1 MAKYDLGNDVDEY
14 LSTMEEDDEW
24 KKVSDS
30 DCMAFLLNKLPENLK
45 FINESLKA
53 INKERVKSSY
63 QRQPEGYAA

>member
-24 KKVSDS
+24 KKVSDA

-45 FINESLKA
+45 LINDNLK
-53 INKERVKSSY
+53 
-63 QRQPEGYAA
+63 GTLL